1 MLPDYRSTKH
11 GTTQVAP
18 VMLLLNRDIQNH
30 FPLLNKIINLSHQE
44 KGKRNGAISKIKSKT
59 RYGKTMNVK
68 ISDIKIGDKILVKQR
83 KQSKLTTLYK
93 SEPFKVIEKK
103 GNIVKIRD
111 AYGNERVRNIADVR
125 CFRGRYDSLHKVPKC
140 AGRDKASDGFIDETS
155 FNETRS
161 GSRTSEINETKEN
174 AGILNPLF
182 HNVEK
187 WSNIL

>member
-18 VMLLLNRDIQNH
+18 VMHFFNRDSQNH
-30 FPLLNKIINLSHQE
+30 FPLLNKTTNLSHQQ
-44 KGKRNGAISKIKSKT
+44 KVKRNGAIFKIKSKT

-68 ISDIKIGDKILVKQR
+68 ISEIKIGDKILVKQR
-83 KQSKLTTLYK
+83 KQNKLTTLYK

-111 AYGNERVRNIADVR
+111 AYGNERVQNIADVR
-125 CFRGRYDSLHKVPKC
+125 CFRGGYDSLHKVAKC
-140 AGRDKASDGFIDETS
+140 AGRDKASDGFIGETS

-174 AGILNPLF
+174 AGIL
-182 HNVEK
+182 K
-187 WSNIL
+187 